1 MQAAH
6 PTPSEDEDASDE
18 YNQSTAAGQQAK
30 SLAEIFSLAARVAR
44 RSDTVLAAV
53 QTSVRHHL
61 VK

>member
-6 PTPSEDEDASDE
+6 PTPSEDEDASDG
-18 YNQSTAAGQQAK
+18 YNQSTAGQQAN

>member
-6 PTPSEDEDASDE
+6 PTSSEDEDAFDGH
-18 YNQSTAAGQQAK
+18 NQSSAGQKAK
-30 SLAEIFSLAARVAR
+30 SLVEIFSLAARVAR
-44 RSDTVLAAV
+44 RSDNVLAAV